1 MDDIDR
7 KKEKGEG
14 GGNVRKRER
23 HSGDEIDRK
32 REKKGGKKLVP
43 GPCHENVLKYLRR
56 PSLKWGVKWK
66 SPLEAG
72 CRLAGWLIAPPP
84 PLYINDLAP
93 PYPRP
98 IWP

>member
-1 MDDIDR
+1 MEREDEMYERGRDR
-7 KKEKGEG
+7 D
-14 GGNVRKRER
+14 
-23 HSGDEIDRK
+23 SGDEIDRK
-32 REKKGGKKLVP
+32 REKKGGKEAGSGALPRECAEIFKEAP
-43 GPCHENVLKYLRR
+43 
-56 PSLKWGVKWK
+56 LKWGVKWK

-84 PLYINDLAP
+84 FYINDLAP